1 MLINKKK
8 NDKFYTNILKFLSEV
23 KINGLVDKGIVFQI
37 GDGIAKVLGLK
48 TVQSGEMLNIGS
60 NNIKGMALNLEY
72 NSVGVVIFASDR
84 DVSAGDLVY
93 RTQTIMSIPLSIKAF
108 GRVLDSLGND
118 VQNLDNNYAKD
129 TNIFGIV
136 DSKAVGII
144 ERRSVHEPVQ
154 TGIKM
159 VDSLT
164 PIGRGQRQLV
174 IGDRQSGKSTITIDT
189 IINQHI
195 NGTLYCIYVAVG
207 QKRSTVAQVVSK
219 LKKFNAFKNTLV
231 IAATASESA
240 ALQYLAP
247 YSGCCIGE

>member
-1 MLINKKK
+1 MYNTK
-8 NDKFYTNILKFLSEV
+8 NNFFYNNILKFLTSA
-23 KINGLVDKGIVFQI
+23 KINGLTDKGVVFKI
-37 GDGIAKVLGLK
+37 GDGIAQVLGLN
-48 TVQSGEMLNIGS
+48 TVQSGEMLNISS

-72 NSVGVVIFASDR
+72 NSVGVVVFGSDR
-84 DVSAGDLVY
+84 DVSAGDFVY
-93 RTQTIMSIPLSIKAF
+93 RTKTIMSIPLSLTAF
-108 GRVLDSLGND
+108 GSVLDSLGND
-118 VQNLDNNYAKD
+118 VTNTQNISVQKSK
-129 TNIFGIV
+129 ISGIV

-144 ERRSVHEPVQ
+144 ERQSVHEPMQ

-174 IGDRQSGKSTITIDT
+174 IGDRQTGKTTITTDT
-189 IINQHI
+189 IINQHL
-195 NGTLYCIYVAVG
+195 NGTLFCIYVAVG
-207 QKRSTVAQVVSK
+207 QKRSTVAQVVAK

-247 YSGCCIGE
+247 YSGCCVGE

>member
-1 MLINKKK
+1 
-8 NDKFYTNILKFLSEV
+8 
-23 KINGLVDKGIVFQI
+23 
-37 GDGIAKVLGLK
+37 
-48 TVQSGEMLNIGS
+48 
-60 NNIKGMALNLEY
+60 MALNLEY
-72 NSVGVVIFASDR
+72 NSVGVVVFGSDR
-84 DVSAGDLVY
+84 EVSAGDFVY
-93 RTQTIMSIPLSIKAF
+93 RTKTIMSIPLSLNAF
-108 GRVLDSLGND
+108 GSVLDSLGND
-118 VQNLDNNYAKD
+118 VTNTQNISIKKSK
-129 TNIFGIV
+129 ISGIV

-144 ERRSVHEPVQ
+144 ERQSVHEPMQ

-174 IGDRQSGKSTITIDT
+174 IGDRQTGKTTITTDT
-189 IINQHI
+189 IINQHL
-195 NGTLYCIYVAVG
+195 NGTLFCIYVAVG
-207 QKRSTVAQVVSK
+207 QKRSTVAQVVAK

>member
-1 MLINKKK
+1 MSNNFFYK
-8 NDKFYTNILKFLSEV
+8 NVLKFLDNT
-23 KINGLVDKGIVFQI
+23 KINGLLDQGIVFQI
-37 GDGIAKVLGLK
+37 GDGIAKVLGLQ
-48 TVQSGEMLNIGS
+48 TVQSGEMLNISS

-72 NSVGVVIFASDR
+72 NSVGVVVFGSDR
-84 DVSAGDLVY
+84 EVAAGDFVY
-93 RTQTIMSIPLSIKAF
+93 RTQTIMSIPLSINAF

-118 VQNLDNNYAKD
+118 VSNVELSYNKT
-129 TNIFGIV
+129 TNILGVV

-144 ERRSVHEPVQ
+144 ERRSVHEPMQ
-154 TGIKM
+154 TGSKM

-164 PIGRGQRQLV
+164 PIGRGQRQLI
-174 IGDRQSGKSTITIDT
+174 IGDRQTGKTTIATDT

-195 NGTLYCIYVAVG
+195 NGTLFCIYVAIG

-231 IAATASESA
+231 VAATASESA